1 MCVVRDYDRDG
12 FAHYYRDRGRGRGRT
27 DVPIQWEADGC
38 VMEHIQRGCCG
49 EKQFGNEPTGK
60 TCSISKHLSS
70 RRSFMPGSE

>member
-12 FAHYYRDRGRGRGRT
+12 FALYYSDRGRDG
-27 DVPIQWEADGC
+27 VPIQWEADGC
-38 VMEHIQRGCCG
+38 VMEHTQRGCCE

-70 RRSFMPGSE
+70 RCPLMPGCD